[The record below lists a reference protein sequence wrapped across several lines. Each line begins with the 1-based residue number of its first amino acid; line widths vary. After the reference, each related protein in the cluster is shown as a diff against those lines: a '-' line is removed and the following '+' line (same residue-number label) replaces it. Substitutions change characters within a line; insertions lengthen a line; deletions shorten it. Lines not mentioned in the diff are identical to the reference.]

1 MKTNYGNT
9 FNQGKTADAISVSV
23 EALWPR
29 ADIFAPLGAFVA
41 VDSTYTVGTKIP
53 AGTIVELG
61 KPGEAPK
68 IGSAAT
74 APTGLTYEDAYVGT
88 DGCSLTVVTLGT
100 INESLS
106 EVTYTA
112 AQKKLLTGITFIKE
126 A

>member
-9 FNQGKTADAISVSV
+9 FNHGAGDGINVSV

-29 ADIFAPLGAFVA
+29 ADVFAPLGAFIA
-41 VDSTYTVGTKIP
+41 ADDSTYQVGTKIP
-53 AGTIVELG
+53 AGTIIELG
-61 KPGEAPK
+61 APGETPK
-68 IGSAAT
+68 TGSSAT

-88 DGCSLTVVTLGT
+88 DGCSLTVVTQGT

-106 EVTYTA
+106 EVNYTA